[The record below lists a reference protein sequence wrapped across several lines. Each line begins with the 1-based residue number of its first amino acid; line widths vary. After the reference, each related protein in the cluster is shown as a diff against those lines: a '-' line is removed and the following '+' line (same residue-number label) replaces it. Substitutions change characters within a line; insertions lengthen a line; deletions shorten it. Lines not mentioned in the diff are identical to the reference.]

1 MAVYLPKCVAKLADN
16 AADGAHRYAMNGV
29 RVIHRPDAAF
39 RLEATDGAQLV
50 RVEGVSGAEQYPAL
64 DSAPNGAMEYTV
76 PAVDWRE
83 AFKAAKKHDKVGVV
97 GSVDGVVTLGT
108 LSMTR
113 TGRAEEGR
121 WPATDEVFPKGD
133 PAVTV
138 DFNPERLLQ
147 VLQTAKAIGLER
159 CTLALHQSGPNG
171 DYQLARFI
179 GKNEDG
185 LSFDSLVMPL
195 SK

>member
-1 MAVYLPKCVAKLADN
+1 VDGGKADTLA
-16 AADGAHRYAMNGV
+16 
-29 RVIHRPDAAF
+29 
-39 RLEATDGAQLV
+39 T
-50 RVEGVSGAEQYPAL
+50 
-64 DSAPNGAMEYTV
+64 
-76 PAVDWRE
+76 
-83 AFKAAKKHDKVGVV
+83 
-97 GSVDGVVTLGT
+97 VDGVVTLGT
-108 LSMTR
+108 IST
-113 TGRAEEGR
+113 TCTSRAEEGR
-121 WPATDEVFPKGD
+121 WPATDEVFPKGE

-171 DYQLARFI
+171 DYQLARFT
-179 GKNEDG
+179 GQSEDG